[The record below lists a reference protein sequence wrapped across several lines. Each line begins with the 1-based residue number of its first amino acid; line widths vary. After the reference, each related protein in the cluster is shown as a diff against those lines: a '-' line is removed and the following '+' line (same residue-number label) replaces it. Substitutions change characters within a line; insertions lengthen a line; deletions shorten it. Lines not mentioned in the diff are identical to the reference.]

1 MKKIK
6 IIAIIFSVLTIL
18 FFIGSILISADNDTS
33 VFLDDLTYSEGI
45 VKEANQ
51 GVDNN
56 GKIIAYSVILEDNIV
71 LTIDIDSMVN
81 ADLANVKVGDKVSF
95 KFSGSP
101 EKLNNANT
109 PVFITPVFL
118 SCNDECI
125 VSLESYEQSILKNK
139 NIEASVGFVAAIVF
153 LIISIVLYGLWFVK
167 FKRMNEMKNK

>member
-18 FFIGSILISADNDTS
+18 FFIGSILISADKDTS

-56 GKIIAYSVILEDNIV
+56 GKIIAYSVILEENIV

-101 EKLNNANT
+101 EKLNNTNT
-109 PVFITPVFL
+109 MVFITPVFL
-118 SCNDECI
+118 SCNDKCI

-139 NIEASVGFVAAIVF
+139 NIESSVGFVAAIVF

-167 FKRMNEMKNK
+167 FKRMK

>member
-18 FFIGSILISADNDTS
+18 FFIGSILISADKDTS

-56 GKIIAYSVILEDNIV
+56 GKIIAYSVILEENIV

-101 EKLNNANT
+101 EKLNNTNT
-109 PVFITPVFL
+109 MVFITPVFL
-118 SCNDECI
+118 SCNDKCI
-125 VSLESYEQSILKNK
+125 VSIESYKQSILKNK
-139 NIEASVGFVAAIVF
+139 QTSASIGFVGACIF
-153 LIISIVLYGLWFVK
+153 LIISVVLFSVDFI
-167 FKRMNEMKNK
+167 FKKTKKK